1 MVIKTLFLNFKSKI
15 KRVKK
20 AIKSLKKKNGIIL
33 IDDKNRENEGDIIF
47 AAENITIPQMAL
59 TIRNCSGIVCLCI
72 TEKLRKKFFLPMM
85 VIKNSSKFQTP
96 FTISI
101 ESKKNVTTGVSAHD
115 RINTIKTIL
124 YNNKNFC
131 FNMPGHIFPLCANPG
146 GLLIRRGHTEAT
158 IDLLNLSGFKKIG
171 VLCELTNK
179 DGSMSKIKEIIIFSK
194 KTKMPI
200 LTIEDIIIYMHY
212 KKIFK
217 NFF

>member
-1 MVIKTLFLNFKSKI
+1 MIKTLFLKFESKI

-20 AIKSLKKKNGIIL
+20 AIKSLKKKKGIIL

-47 AAENITIPQMAL
+47 AAENMTIPQMAL
-59 TIRNCSGIVCLCI
+59 TIRNGSGIVCLCI
-72 TEKLRKKFFLPMM
+72 TEKLRKKLFLPMM

-115 RINTIKTIL
+115 RINTIRTIV
-124 YNNKNFC
+124 YNNKKKFC
-131 FNMPGHIFPLCANPG
+131 FNMPGHIFPLCAHPG

-158 IDLLNLSGFKKIG
+158 INLLHLSGFKKIG

-179 DGSMSKIKEIIIFSK
+179 NGSMSKINEIINFSIK
-194 KTKMPI
+194 KKIPI

-217 NFF
+217 KI